1 MSEQLTYIDHEG
13 AKRTIKGVSVSQDK
27 AGRYWLWS
35 EALDQNLAYKEKSRE
50 DMLMSA
56 LSSALFLLELKQE
69 KLDSLQALQE
79 KVMAF
84 VDDVTPNEDE

>member
-13 AKRTIKGVSVSQDK
+13 AKRILKGVSVSQDK

-35 EALDQNLAYKEKSRE
+35 EALEQNLAYKVKSKE

-56 LSSALFLLELKQE
+56 LSSALFLLDLKQE
-69 KLDSLQALQE
+69 KLDRLQALQE

-84 VDDVTPNEDE
+84 VDDVTPKEDE